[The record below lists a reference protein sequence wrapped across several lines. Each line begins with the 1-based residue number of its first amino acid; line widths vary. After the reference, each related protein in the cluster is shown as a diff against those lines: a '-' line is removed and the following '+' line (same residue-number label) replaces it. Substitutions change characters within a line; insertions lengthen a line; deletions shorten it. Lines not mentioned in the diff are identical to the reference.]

1 MPPVPAIMSE
11 NAASLIELFSSIQ
24 GEGVLIG
31 RRQVFLRFSGCNLS
45 CRYCDTSF
53 EPEPFCRIETVPGH
67 NEFTSVANPVALDTI
82 VGHLAGWQKRFPNLH
97 HSLSV
102 TGGEPLL
109 QPEILQSWLTAFQG
123 ILPVFL
129 ETNGLLVE
137 HLRRVIHLVEY
148 ISMDIKLPS
157 TSGYEGLWDQH
168 LSFLRLAASR
178 NCYVKAV
185 VSLETDRYEIGRAC
199 ELIAEV
205 SRDIPLILQPETSE
219 LTRGG
224 MGRHLLDL
232 QEHAT
237 KILQD
242 VRVLPQLHTIMR
254 LL

>member
-24 GEGVLIG
+24 GGGVLIG

-45 CRYCDTSF
+45 CRYCDTKF
-53 EPEPFCRIETVPGH
+53 DPEPYCRIETVPGH
-67 NEFTSVANPVALDTI
+67 NDFISFTNPVALDTI
-82 VGHLAGWQKRFPNLH
+82 VGHLAGWQERFPHLH

-109 QPEILQSWLTAFQG
+109 QPEILCWLTALQG

-137 HLRRVIHLVEY
+137 SLGKVIHFVDY

-157 TSGYEGLWDQH
+157 TSGYEGLWDAH

-185 VSLETDRYEIGRAC
+185 VSLETCLDEIGRAC

-219 LTRGG
+219 LTREG

-237 KILQD
+237 KILRD
-242 VRVLPQLHTIMR
+242 VRVIPQLHTIMR